1 MAGTTEA
8 ALKRESARIRI
19 NLDNPNR
26 YFAYTKEAKDSYDKE
41 YNYVNGDIKLAQFAN
56 DVQGIASD
64 CYILYAVASLGCTDL
79 EGIRLFLSAMS
90 NKYKDLSI
98 SNMADVS
105 SVRNRIRGMMQSGML
120 FKHRYVISAAVE
132 DEQMLD
138 SVKTEGG
145 SERSISNKVVLYT
158 ITKSAQTLANHK
170 LGRRTVIDDWIQA
183 KPLYELMGIAS
194 CSYVAGRIA
203 HNKAYIEQSQ
213 GVYSTKIIGTV
224 FMASELE
231 MACANND
238 RPAYVGFIPA
248 FLHFDKSIK
257 TAEVFE
263 EDCRYLVKRM
273 HQYLYSRDLSKD
285 IARLVVVVEDNSD
298 LVQIAKR
305 ISMDE
310 KMPPNYDRVY
320 FTGEGVVRQAK
331 TSKLEGCFLQMVQDN
346 SENGYSFVPARPD
359 FIL

>member
-1 MAGTTEA
+1 MAGTSEA
-8 ALKRESARIRI
+8 ALKRESAKIRV

-26 YFAYTKEAKDSYDKE
+26 YFAYTKEAKDSYEKD

-56 DVQGIASD
+56 DVQGVASD
-64 CYILYAVASLGCTDL
+64 CYILYAVACLGCTDL
-79 EGIRLFLSAMS
+79 EGIRLFLSALS

-98 SNMADVS
+98 ANMADVS

-120 FKHRYVISAAVE
+120 FKHRYLISSAVE
-132 DEQMLD
+132 DPEMI
-138 SVKTEGG
+138 EGLKG
-145 SERSISNKVVLYT
+145 DAGAERMSNKVALYT
-158 ITKSAQTLANHK
+158 VTKSAQTLANHK
-170 LGRRTVIDDWIQA
+170 LGRRTVVDDWIQA

-203 HNKAYIEQSQ
+203 QNRAYISQGQ
-213 GVYSTKIIGTV
+213 GVYSTKVIGTV
-224 FMASELE
+224 IMANELKME
-231 MACANND
+231 CANND
-238 RPAYVGFIPA
+238 QPAFIGMIPA
-248 FLHFDKSIK
+248 FLHLDKSIR
-257 TAEVFE
+257 TQETFE

-273 HQYLYSRDLSKD
+273 HQYLYSHDLEKEL
-285 IARLVVVVEDNSD
+285 ARVVVVVEDNSD

-310 KMPPNYDRVY
+310 RMPPNYDRVY

-331 TSKLEGCFLQMVQDN
+331 TTKLDGCFLRMVQDN
-346 SENGYSFVPARPD
+346 SENGYSFMPARPD